1 MSQFKSTFDY
11 KLIYVFRINDDNH
24 KGLLK
29 IGDATVHTSKSLS
42 ELVPNCK
49 ELNVAAKGRI
59 NTYTKTAS
67 IPYELLH
74 TEIAT
79 YTVLDNG
86 IEKVKAFR
94 DKKVHD
100 VLIRS
105 SIERHI
111 FNIENQGTEWFKTD
125 LETAKRAIQ
134 AVKNGQASLNP
145 DDISE
150 DNSPIIF
157 RPEQKEAIKATIKQ
171 FKVGDRML
179 WNAKMR
185 FGKTLSALQV
195 AKEMGF
201 KKTLIF
207 THRPVVSDGW
217 YEDFKK
223 IFRNT
228 DYVFGSK
235 TKGETID
242 NLADTDKPF
251 VYFASMQDL
260 RGSSAVGG
268 KFDKNEFVFLIDWD
282 YVVVDEAH
290 EGTQTTLG
298 QKVFQAILD
307 NTDKKPKMLELSGTP
322 FNLLSDFKENEIYT
336 WDYIMEQRA
345 KHDWPLKHFGDSNP
359 YEELPQLEIF
369 TYDLDKTL
377 PGYIDVADGAF
388 NFRELFRT
396 WTGDMNKDFK
406 PVPEG
411 VNIGDFVNKNDVW
424 AFLNLL
430 TKADSDNN
438 YPFSTEE
445 YRSYYKHTLWMVPGV
460 KEAKALSRLMQTH
473 PVFGSGAFKIVNVAG
488 DGDEEQNC
496 SDALQAV
503 RDAIGQD
510 PDDHYSV
517 TISCGRLTT
526 GVTVPEWTAVL
537 MLSGTFST
545 SAANYLQT
553 IFRVQT
559 PANINGR
566 MKERCSVFDFAPDR
580 TLKMV
585 AEAGHLSSKAG
596 NTSNDRIIMGEFLN
610 YCPVIAIDGS
620 TMQPYNV
627 DGLLQQ
633 LKKAYTDKVVKNGF
647 DDKHIYNDNLLK
659 LDDIELQD
667 FENLKKIVGTS
678 KQTEKVKDIDI
689 NNQGF
694 TDEEYA
700 EIARIEKKPKKE
712 CTPEELAKL
721 EDIKKK
727 KDNAQK
733 AMSILRGIS
742 IRIPLLIYGAEVP
755 VDKEITVDNFVDL
768 IDDSSWNE
776 FMPNGVTKDVYRKFA
791 KYYEQDVFVA
801 AGRQIRNLA
810 LAADEL
816 SPLERVQK
824 IAEQFAMFK
833 NPDKETVLT
842 PWRVVNMHMSD
853 CLGGWCF
860 YNEDFTDTLDEPRF
874 VDRGDVTQDTFAN
887 IDAKILEINSK
898 TGLYPLYVTYSI
910 FRKRLDNIP
919 VAERTL
925 ERQYELWIKT
935 VEENVFVI
943 CKTPMAKS
951 ITKRTL
957 LGYRKGKIN
966 AHAFDDLINQLKEK
980 PQQFREKV
988 LRGSTWGKK
997 ESVMKFNAVVGNPP
1011 YQEEIIQADSK
1022 SNAQNPRTNVFHYF
1036 QLAAMQLT
1044 EKYTSLIFPAVR
1056 WIHQSGKGLKKFGKD
1071 LINSKTL
1078 TKLYLYT
1085 NSKDIFPGIDIP
1097 DGLSMLLTDK
1107 SKTVDGFD
1115 YVYCIKNE
1123 HFSMQMDNPGD
1134 ELMTINPRHISIT
1147 EKIKR
1152 FVEEQKIEYLHNN
1165 ILPRSLFGIESDFIE
1180 NNSSIAEPYDSSKNV
1195 DYSKCIKL
1203 LTNDKAGPAGRS
1215 AWFIVPKEVVTESRE
1230 YIEQWQVVVSS
1241 AHPGGQEGR
1250 DNQLTIID
1258 NHSAF
1263 GRARV
1268 ALKSFMSEEEAVNF
1282 AKYVKSNMIKYAFL
1296 LTDEALSSL
1305 GKYVPDILNYHSDN
1319 GIIDFNSNIDNQ
1331 LYELIKL
1338 SAEEIAFIESMI
1350 RPME

>member
-488 DGDEEQNC
+488 DSDEEQNC

-620 TMQPYNV
+620 TMQSYNV

-647 DDKHIYNDNLLK
+647 DDKNIYNDNLLK

-667 FENLKKIVGTS
+667 FETLKKIVGTS
-678 KQTEKVKDIDI
+678 KQTEKVKDVNI

-721 EDIKKK
+721 EEIKKK

-824 IAEQFAMFK
+824 IAEQFTMFK

-860 YNEDFTDTLDEPRF
+860 YNEDFTETLDEPRF

-910 FRKRLDNIP
+910 FRKRLDSIP

-925 ERQYELWIKT
+925 EKQYELWIKT
-935 VEENVFVI
+935 IEENVFVI

-980 PQQFREKV
+980 PQQFCDKV
-988 LRGSTWGKK
+988 LRGSFWNKK
-997 ESVMKFNAVVGNPP
+997 ELIMKFNAIVGNPP
-1011 YQEEIIQADSK
+1011 YQVMDGGAKASATPIYNEFVNIAKKLSPSFVSMI
-1022 SNAQNPRTNVFHYF
+1022 
-1036 QLAAMQLT
+1036 M
-1044 EKYTSLIFPAVR
+1044 PAR
-1056 WIHQSGKGLKKFGKD
+1056 WYAGGKGLDDFRENMISDTRMKCLIDFSNSADCFPSLGNRSIKGGLCYFLWDKNYNGKC
-1071 LINSKTL
+1071 LIST
-1078 TKLYLYT
+1078 
-1085 NSKDIFPGIDIP
+1085 
-1097 DGLSMLLTDK
+1097 M
-1107 SKTVDGFD
+1107 
-1115 YVYCIKNE
+1115 
-1123 HFSMQMDNPGD
+1123 
-1134 ELMTINPRHISIT
+1134 
-1147 EKIKR
+1147 
-1152 FVEEQKIEYLHNN
+1152 EQ
-1165 ILPRSLFGIESDFIE
+1165 
-1180 NNSSIAEPYDSSKNV
+1180 
-1195 DYSKCIKL
+1195 SKCIGTSFRFLKESNCDIFIRDNLGVSILNKVRKWNEKSFATIVSTRKPFEFATNFTDFDDVQKSEDQAIIYSFRKKGYINRNKINKNIDWVDMYKL
-1203 LTNDKAGPAGRS
+1203 LIPEAIGNADVATDVIKPIVGKPNTCCTETYLVVGPFDNEIMAENCLSYIGTRFFHYLLSLKKITQHTTQKCYEFIPCQNFDESWNDKKLYKKYG
-1215 AWFIVPKEVVTESRE
+1215 F
-1230 YIEQWQVVVSS
+1230 
-1241 AHPGGQEGR
+1241 
-1250 DNQLTIID
+1250 
-1258 NHSAF
+1258 
-1263 GRARV
+1263 
-1268 ALKSFMSEEEAVNF
+1268 SEEEIN
-1282 AKYVKSNMIKYAFL
+1282 YIN
-1296 LTDEALSSL
+1296 SL
-1305 GKYVPDILNYHSDN
+1305 VWPTKEN
-1319 GIIDFNSNIDNQ
+1319 
-1331 LYELIKL
+1331 
-1338 SAEEIAFIESMI
+1338 
-1350 RPME
+1350 

>member
-105 SIERHI
+105 GIERHI

-268 KFDKNEFVFLIDWD
+268 KFDKNELVFLIDWD

-445 YRSYYKHTLWMVPGV
+445 YRSYYRHTLWMVPGV

-488 DGDEEQNC
+488 DGDEEQNF

-633 LKKAYTDKVVKNGF
+633 LKKAYTDRVVKNGF

-712 CTPEELAKL
+712 RTPEELAKL
-721 EDIKKK
+721 EEIKKK

-755 VDKEITVDNFVDL
+755 VDQEITVENFVDL

-776 FMPNGVTKDVYRKFA
+776 FMPSGVTKDVYRKFA

-801 AGRQIRNLA
+801 AGRQIRNMA

-824 IAEQFAMFK
+824 IAEQFTMFK

-860 YNEDFTDTLDEPRF
+860 YNEDFIETLDEPRF
-874 VDRGDVTQDTFAN
+874 VDRGDITNDTFAN

-910 FRKRLDNIP
+910 FRKRLDSIP

-925 ERQYELWIKT
+925 EKQYKLWIKT

-980 PQQFREKV
+980 PQQFKEKV
-988 LRGSTWGKK
+988 LRGSTWNKK

-1011 YQEEIIQADSK
+1011 YQVSDGGAQASSTPVYNLFVEGSK
-1022 SNAQNPRTNVFHYF
+1022 KLDVDFI
-1036 QLAAMQLT
+1036 
-1044 EKYTSLIFPAVR
+1044 SLIMPSR
-1056 WIHQSGKGLKKFGKD
+1056 WMTGGKGLDDFRQKMISDEHIIKLFDHYNAADCFENVEIKGGICYFLRDKKAASPCEVVSYTRDGVYKSTRYLSEPGENIFIRENRLISIKCKVQALLQTSFDQIVSSMKPFGLRGDVFKNPQKYELPEMSTSVIENGLTIYGLDEHQKRTKRYVAYNYPIPKKD
-1071 LINSKTL
+1071 FLPGYKLFMSRNQGSGILGEEFSTPIFAEPNECCTETFVVIGPFNTHSESLTCWKYMRTKFFRALVGIKKQDQGASKSVYRYVPL
-1078 TKLYLYT
+1078 Q
-1085 NSKDIFPGIDIP
+1085 DF
-1097 DGLSMLLTDK
+1097 TDK
-1107 SKTVDGFD
+1107 SDIDWSKSV
-1115 YVYCIKNE
+1115 
-1123 HFSMQMDNPGD
+1123 
-1134 ELMTINPRHISIT
+1134 
-1147 EKIKR
+1147 
-1152 FVEEQKIEYLHNN
+1152 
-1165 ILPRSLFGIESDFIE
+1165 
-1180 NNSSIAEPYDSSKNV
+1180 AE
-1195 DYSKCIKL
+1195 
-1203 LTNDKAGPAGRS
+1203 
-1215 AWFIVPKEVVTESRE
+1215 
-1230 YIEQWQVVVSS
+1230 
-1241 AHPGGQEGR
+1241 
-1250 DNQLTIID
+1250 ID
-1258 NHSAF
+1258 Q
-1263 GRARV
+1263 
-1268 ALKSFMSEEEAVNF
+1268 
-1282 AKYVKSNMIKYAFL
+1282 
-1296 LTDEALSSL
+1296 
-1305 GKYVPDILNYHSDN
+1305 
-1319 GIIDFNSNIDNQ
+1319 Q
-1331 LYELIKL
+1331 LYKKYNLDD
-1338 SAEEIAFIESMI
+1338 SEIAFIESMI
-1350 RPME
+1350 KPME

>member
-388 NFRELFRT
+388 KFRELFRT

-406 PVPEG
+406 PIPEG

-430 TKADSDNN
+430 TKADSDNH

-488 DGDEEQNC
+488 DSDEEQNF

-537 MLSGTFST
+537 MLSGTFYTST
-545 SAANYLQT
+545 ANYLQT

-647 DDKHIYNDNLLK
+647 DDKNIYNDNLLK

-667 FENLKKIVGTS
+667 FETLKKIIGTS
-678 KQTEKVKDIDI
+678 KQTEKVKDVNI

-733 AMSILRGIS
+733 AISILRGIS

-860 YNEDFTDTLDEPRF
+860 YNEAFTETLDEPRF

-925 ERQYELWIKT
+925 EKQYELWIKT
-935 VEENVFVI
+935 IEENVFVI

-980 PQQFREKV
+980 PQQFKEKV
-988 LRGSTWGKK
+988 LRGSTWNKK

-1011 YQEEIIQADSK
+1011 YQISDGGGTGDSAMPVY
-1022 SNAQNPRTNVFHYF
+1022 NYF
-1036 QLAAMQLT
+1036 IDAGKNLDTQYISMIT
-1044 EKYTSLIFPAVR
+1044 PSR
-1056 WIHQSGKGLKKFGKD
+1056 WMKGGKGLSSFRSQMISDERLSLIIDFANANDCFYGIHIDGGVSYFLWDKSHTGELDYIYNDLDGTVFETHRLLKNDVSDTVIRDFRQQSIVGKASNCKKFSEIVSSRNPYGIGADIFNKED
-1071 LINSKTL
+1071 KYAGVLFSDPTDDMCLIYGVKGIKGGAKRVTGYVN
-1078 TKLYLYT
+1078 
-1085 NSKDIFPGIDIP
+1085 KDIIKTEARGLDKYKILFGKAYMTTSTTPPALIYAEPNTACSETFLQIGPFDAKTEQQNCGKYIHTKFFRALLFFNRSSMNISNTTFALIP
-1097 DGLSMLLTDK
+1097 LQDFTDK
-1107 SKTVDGFD
+1107 SDIDWSKSV
-1115 YVYCIKNE
+1115 
-1123 HFSMQMDNPGD
+1123 
-1134 ELMTINPRHISIT
+1134 
-1147 EKIKR
+1147 
-1152 FVEEQKIEYLHNN
+1152 
-1165 ILPRSLFGIESDFIE
+1165 
-1180 NNSSIAEPYDSSKNV
+1180 AE
-1195 DYSKCIKL
+1195 
-1203 LTNDKAGPAGRS
+1203 
-1215 AWFIVPKEVVTESRE
+1215 
-1230 YIEQWQVVVSS
+1230 
-1241 AHPGGQEGR
+1241 
-1250 DNQLTIID
+1250 ID
-1258 NHSAF
+1258 Q
-1263 GRARV
+1263 
-1268 ALKSFMSEEEAVNF
+1268 
-1282 AKYVKSNMIKYAFL
+1282 
-1296 LTDEALSSL
+1296 
-1305 GKYVPDILNYHSDN
+1305 
-1319 GIIDFNSNIDNQ
+1319 Q
-1331 LYELIKL
+1331 LYKKYNLDD
-1338 SAEEIAFIESMI
+1338 SEIAFIESMI
-1350 RPME
+1350 KPME

>member
-11 KLIYVFRINDDNH
+11 KLIYVFRINDENH
-24 KGLLK
+24 EGLLK
-29 IGDATVHTSKSLS
+29 IGDATVHADKPLS
-42 ELVPNCK
+42 EFVPNCK
-49 ELNVAAKGRI
+49 ELNTAAKKRI
-59 NTYTKTAS
+59 NSYAQTLTV
-67 IPYELLH
+67 PYELLH
-74 TEIAT
+74 TELAIQT
-79 YTVLDNG
+79 ITKDGVS
-86 IEKVKAFR
+86 KVKAFR
-94 DKKVHD
+94 DKKVHN

-105 SIERHI
+105 GIPRHI
-111 FNIENQGTEWFKTD
+111 FNIECQGIEWFKTD
-125 LETAKRAIQ
+125 LETAKKAIQ

-145 DDISE
+145 GDISE

-185 FGKTLSALQV
+185 FGKTVSALEV
-195 AKEMGF
+195 AKEMSF

-235 TKGETID
+235 TKGETIE
-242 NLADTDKPF
+242 NLADTDTPF

-307 NTDKKPKMLELSGTP
+307 NTDIKPKMLELSGTP
-322 FNLLSDFKENEIYT
+322 FNLLSDFKPNEIYT

-369 TYDLDKTL
+369 TYDLDKKL

-396 WTGDMNKDFK
+396 WTGDINKDFK

-445 YRSYYKHTLWMVPGV
+445 YRSYYRHTLWMVPGV
-460 KEAKALSRLMQTH
+460 KEARALSRLMQTH

-488 DGDEEQNC
+488 DGDEEQNF

-633 LKKAYTDKVVKNGF
+633 LKKAYTDRVVKNGF

-659 LDDIELQD
+659 LDDIELKD

-678 KQTEKVKDIDI
+678 KQTEKAKDIDI

-712 CTPEELAKL
+712 RTPEELAKL
-721 EDIKKK
+721 EEIKKK

-755 VDKEITVDNFVDL
+755 VDQEITVENFVDL

-776 FMPNGVTKDVYRKFA
+776 FMPGGVTKDVYRKFA

-801 AGRQIRNLA
+801 AGRQIRNMA

-824 IAEQFAMFK
+824 IAEQFTMFK

-860 YNEDFTDTLDEPRF
+860 YNEDFTETLDEPRF

-910 FRKRLDNIP
+910 FRKRLDSIP

-951 ITKRTL
+951 ITRRTL

-980 PQQFREKV
+980 PQQFKEKV
-988 LRGSTWGKK
+988 LRGSTWNKK

-1011 YQEEIIQADSK
+1011 YQGVNHQQIYPYFYLISIKISSK
-1022 SNAQNPRTNVFHYF
+1022 YV
-1036 QLAAMQLT
+1036 
-1044 EKYTSLIFPAVR
+1044 SLIFPTGWQEPKNANN
-1056 WIHQSGKGLKKFGKD
+1056 L
-1071 LINSKTL
+1071 SKL
-1078 TKLYLYT
+1078 NNEEVKSDKQIVKID
-1085 NSKDIFPGIDIP
+1085 NRRNIFPGVSGAEWVNILLWQKGYDNELKGDQLIYTDGQKPQQVKLLWNKSEIAKPNEILRLWGIIQNSVGFNPLQKITSTSKPYGIRKDVFVNYKKYGLAEFNEKQMDKTDIKVYGSFGETRFVP
-1097 DGLSMLLTDK
+1097 FNYALPQKTMAFNKYKVLVGSAWGNMSENAGLGGAYANVIIAKPYEICTETYQESGCFDSIETAKKHAKYLLTK
-1107 SKTVDGFD
+1107 FARALL
-1115 YVYCIKNE
+1115 YVFKI
-1123 HFSMQMDNPGD
+1123 SQMSTNAWGAVP
-1134 ELMTINPRHISIT
+1134 
-1147 EKIKR
+1147 
-1152 FVEEQKIEYLHNN
+1152 VQ
-1165 ILPRSLFGIESDFIE
+1165 
-1180 NNSSIAEPYDSSKNV
+1180 
-1195 DYSKCIKL
+1195 DYS
-1203 LTNDKAGPAGRS
+1203 
-1215 AWFIVPKEVVTESRE
+1215 ESWWNKSISE
-1230 YIEQWQVVVSS
+1230 
-1241 AHPGGQEGR
+1241 
-1250 DNQLTIID
+1250 ID
-1258 NHSAF
+1258 
-1263 GRARV
+1263 
-1268 ALKSFMSEEEAVNF
+1268 
-1282 AKYVKSNMIKYAFL
+1282 
-1296 LTDEALSSL
+1296 
-1305 GKYVPDILNYHSDN
+1305 
-1319 GIIDFNSNIDNQ
+1319 Q
-1331 LYELIKL
+1331 ELIKKYRIPNDI
-1338 SAEEIAFIESMI
+1338 AEFIDKNIQTKDESNI
-1350 RPME
+1350 INFNDCN

>member
-11 KLIYVFRINDDNH
+11 KLIYVFRINDENH
-24 KGLLK
+24 EGLLK
-29 IGDATVHTSKSLS
+29 IGDATVHADKPLS

-49 ELNVAAKGRI
+49 ELNTAAKKRI
-59 NTYTKTAS
+59 NSYAQTLTV
-67 IPYELLH
+67 PYELLH
-74 TEIAT
+74 TELAIQT
-79 YTVLDNG
+79 ITKDGVS
-86 IEKVKAFR
+86 KVKAFR
-94 DKKVHD
+94 DKKVHN

-105 SIERHI
+105 GIPRHI
-111 FNIENQGTEWFKTD
+111 FNIECQGIEWFKTD
-125 LETAKRAIQ
+125 LETAKKAIQ

-145 DDISE
+145 GDISE

-185 FGKTLSALQV
+185 FGKTVSALEV
-195 AKEMGF
+195 AKEMSF

-235 TKGETID
+235 TKGETIE
-242 NLADTDKPF
+242 NLADTDMPF

-307 NTDKKPKMLELSGTP
+307 NTDTKPKMLELSGTP
-322 FNLLSDFKENEIYT
+322 FNLLSDFKPNEIYT

-369 TYDLDKTL
+369 TYDLDKKL

-396 WTGDMNKDFK
+396 WTGDINKDFK

-445 YRSYYKHTLWMVPGV
+445 YRSYYRHTLWMVPGV
-460 KEAKALSRLMQTH
+460 KEARALSRLMQTH

-488 DGDEEQNC
+488 DGDEEQNF

-610 YCPVIAIDGS
+610 YCPVVAVDGS
-620 TMQPYNV
+620 TMKPYNV

-633 LKKAYTDKVVKNGF
+633 LKKACTDRVVKNGF

-659 LDDIELQD
+659 LDDIELQA

-678 KQTEKVKDIDI
+678 KQTEKAKDIDI

-700 EIARIEKKPKKE
+700 EIARIEKKKKKE
-712 CTPEELAKL
+712 RTPEDLAKL
-721 EDIKKK
+721 EEIKKK

-755 VDKEITVDNFVDL
+755 VDQEITVENFVDL

-776 FMPNGVTKDVYRKFA
+776 FMPSGVTKDVYRKFA

-824 IAEQFAMFK
+824 IAEQFTMFK

-860 YNEDFTDTLDEPRF
+860 YNEDFTETLDEPRF
-874 VDRGDVTQDTFAN
+874 VDRGDVTKDTFAN

-910 FRKRLDNIP
+910 FRKRLDSIP

-925 ERQYELWIKT
+925 EKQYELWIKT

-980 PQQFREKV
+980 PQQFKEKV
-988 LRGSTWGKK
+988 LRGSTWNKK

-1011 YQEEIIQADSK
+1011 YQGVNHQQIYPYFYLISIKISSK
-1022 SNAQNPRTNVFHYF
+1022 YV
-1036 QLAAMQLT
+1036 
-1044 EKYTSLIFPAVR
+1044 SLIFPTGWQEPKNANN
-1056 WIHQSGKGLKKFGKD
+1056 L
-1071 LINSKTL
+1071 SKL
-1078 TKLYLYT
+1078 NNEEVKSDKQIVKID
-1085 NSKDIFPGIDIP
+1085 NRRNIFPGVSGAEWVNILLWQKGYDNELKGDQLIYTDGQKPQQVKLLWNKSEIAKPNEILRLWGIISNSVGFNPLQKITSTSKPYGIRKDVFVNYKKYGLAEFNEKQMDKTDIKVYGSFGETRFVP
-1097 DGLSMLLTDK
+1097 FNYALPQKTMAFNKYKVLVGSAWGNMSENAGLGGAYANVIIAKPYEICTETYQESGCFDSIETAKKHAKYLLTKFARALLYVFKISQMSTNAWGAVPVQDYSESWWDK
-1107 SKTVDGFD
+1107 S
-1115 YVYCIKNE
+1115 
-1123 HFSMQMDNPGD
+1123 
-1134 ELMTINPRHISIT
+1134 ISEI
-1147 EKIKR
+1147 
-1152 FVEEQKIEYLHNN
+1152 
-1165 ILPRSLFGIESDFIE
+1165 
-1180 NNSSIAEPYDSSKNV
+1180 
-1195 DYSKCIKL
+1195 
-1203 LTNDKAGPAGRS
+1203 DK
-1215 AWFIVPKEVVTESRE
+1215 
-1230 YIEQWQVVVSS
+1230 
-1241 AHPGGQEGR
+1241 
-1250 DNQLTIID
+1250 
-1258 NHSAF
+1258 
-1263 GRARV
+1263 
-1268 ALKSFMSEEEAVNF
+1268 
-1282 AKYVKSNMIKYAFL
+1282 
-1296 LTDEALSSL
+1296 
-1305 GKYVPDILNYHSDN
+1305 
-1319 GIIDFNSNIDNQ
+1319 
-1331 LYELIKL
+1331 ELIKKYRIPNDI
-1338 SAEEIAFIESMI
+1338 AEFIDKNIQTKDESNI
-1350 RPME
+1350 INFNDCN

>member
-1 MSQFKSTFDY
+1 MKMSQFKSTFDY

-235 TKGETID
+235 TKGETRD

-860 YNEDFTDTLDEPRF
+860 YNEAFTETLDEPRF

-910 FRKRLDNIP
+910 FRKRLDSIH

-925 ERQYELWIKT
+925 EKQYELWIKT
-935 VEENVFVI
+935 IEENVFVI

-980 PQQFREKV
+980 PQQFKEKV
-988 LRGSTWGKK
+988 LRGSTWNKK

-1011 YQEEIIQADSK
+1011 YQISDGGGTGDSAMPVY
-1022 SNAQNPRTNVFHYF
+1022 NYF
-1036 QLAAMQLT
+1036 IDAGKNLDTQYISMIT
-1044 EKYTSLIFPAVR
+1044 PSR
-1056 WIHQSGKGLKKFGKD
+1056 WMKGGKGLSSFRSQMISDERLSLIIDFANANDCFYGIHIDGGVSYFLWDKSHTGELDYIYNDLDGTVFETHRLLKNDVSDTVIRDFRQQSIVGKASNCKKFSEIVSSRNPYGIGADIFNKED
-1071 LINSKTL
+1071 KYAGVLFSDPTDDMCLIYGVKGIKGGAKRVTGYVN
-1078 TKLYLYT
+1078 
-1085 NSKDIFPGIDIP
+1085 KDIIKTEARGLDKYKILFGKAYMTTSTTPPALIYAEPNTACSETFLQIGPFDAKTEQQNCGKYIHTKFFRALLFFNRSSMNISNTTFALIP
-1097 DGLSMLLTDK
+1097 LQDFTDK
-1107 SKTVDGFD
+1107 SDIDWSKSV
-1115 YVYCIKNE
+1115 
-1123 HFSMQMDNPGD
+1123 
-1134 ELMTINPRHISIT
+1134 
-1147 EKIKR
+1147 
-1152 FVEEQKIEYLHNN
+1152 
-1165 ILPRSLFGIESDFIE
+1165 
-1180 NNSSIAEPYDSSKNV
+1180 AE
-1195 DYSKCIKL
+1195 
-1203 LTNDKAGPAGRS
+1203 
-1215 AWFIVPKEVVTESRE
+1215 
-1230 YIEQWQVVVSS
+1230 
-1241 AHPGGQEGR
+1241 
-1250 DNQLTIID
+1250 ID
-1258 NHSAF
+1258 Q
-1263 GRARV
+1263 
-1268 ALKSFMSEEEAVNF
+1268 
-1282 AKYVKSNMIKYAFL
+1282 
-1296 LTDEALSSL
+1296 
-1305 GKYVPDILNYHSDN
+1305 
-1319 GIIDFNSNIDNQ
+1319 Q
-1331 LYELIKL
+1331 LYKKYNLDD
-1338 SAEEIAFIESMI
+1338 SEIAFIESMI
-1350 RPME
+1350 KPME

>member
-67 IPYELLH
+67 IQYELLH
-74 TEIAT
+74 AEIAT
-79 YTVLDNG
+79 YTVIDNG

-388 NFRELFRT
+388 KFRELFRT

-445 YRSYYKHTLWMVPGV
+445 YRSYYKHTLWIVPGV

-488 DGDEEQNC
+488 DSDEEQNF

-537 MLSGTFST
+537 MLSGTFYTST
-545 SAANYLQT
+545 ANYLQT

-647 DDKHIYNDNLLK
+647 DDKNIYNDNLLK
-659 LDDIELQD
+659 LDEIELQD
-667 FENLKKIVGTS
+667 FETLKKIVGTS
-678 KQTEKVKDIDI
+678 KQTEKVKDVNI

-712 CTPEELAKL
+712 RTPEELAKL

-860 YNEDFTDTLDEPRF
+860 YNEAFTETLDEPRF

-910 FRKRLDNIP
+910 FRKRLDSIH

-925 ERQYELWIKT
+925 EKQYELWIKT
-935 VEENVFVI
+935 IEENVFVI

-980 PQQFREKV
+980 PQQFKEKV
-988 LRGSTWGKK
+988 LRGSTWNKK

-1011 YQEEIIQADSK
+1011 YQISDGGGTGDSAMPVY
-1022 SNAQNPRTNVFHYF
+1022 NYF
-1036 QLAAMQLT
+1036 IDAGKNLDTQYISMIT
-1044 EKYTSLIFPAVR
+1044 PSR
-1056 WIHQSGKGLKKFGKD
+1056 WMKGGKGLSSFRSQMISDERLSLIIDFANANDCFYGIHIDGGVSYFLWDKSHTGELDYIYNDLDGTVFETHRLLKNDVSDTVIRDFRQQSIVGKASNCKKFSEIVSSRNPYGIGADIFNKED
-1071 LINSKTL
+1071 KYAGVLFSDPTDDMCLIYGVKGIKGGAKRVTGYVN
-1078 TKLYLYT
+1078 
-1085 NSKDIFPGIDIP
+1085 KDIIKTEARGLDKYKILFGKAYMTTSTTPPALIYAEPNTACSETFLQIGPFDAKTEQQNCGKYIHTKFFRALLFFNRSSMNISNTTFALIP
-1097 DGLSMLLTDK
+1097 LQDFTDK
-1107 SKTVDGFD
+1107 SDIDWSKSV
-1115 YVYCIKNE
+1115 
-1123 HFSMQMDNPGD
+1123 
-1134 ELMTINPRHISIT
+1134 
-1147 EKIKR
+1147 
-1152 FVEEQKIEYLHNN
+1152 
-1165 ILPRSLFGIESDFIE
+1165 
-1180 NNSSIAEPYDSSKNV
+1180 AE
-1195 DYSKCIKL
+1195 
-1203 LTNDKAGPAGRS
+1203 
-1215 AWFIVPKEVVTESRE
+1215 
-1230 YIEQWQVVVSS
+1230 
-1241 AHPGGQEGR
+1241 
-1250 DNQLTIID
+1250 ID
-1258 NHSAF
+1258 Q
-1263 GRARV
+1263 
-1268 ALKSFMSEEEAVNF
+1268 
-1282 AKYVKSNMIKYAFL
+1282 
-1296 LTDEALSSL
+1296 
-1305 GKYVPDILNYHSDN
+1305 
-1319 GIIDFNSNIDNQ
+1319 Q
-1331 LYELIKL
+1331 LYKKYNLDD
-1338 SAEEIAFIESMI
+1338 SEISFIESMI
-1350 RPME
+1350 KPME

>member
-388 NFRELFRT
+388 KFRELFRT

-445 YRSYYKHTLWMVPGV
+445 YRSYYKHTLWIVPGV

-488 DGDEEQNC
+488 DSDEEQNF

-537 MLSGTFST
+537 MLSGTFYTST
-545 SAANYLQT
+545 ANYLQT

-647 DDKHIYNDNLLK
+647 DDKNIYNDNLLK
-659 LDDIELQD
+659 LDEIELQD
-667 FENLKKIVGTS
+667 FETLKKIVGTS
-678 KQTEKVKDIDI
+678 KQTEKVKDVNI

-712 CTPEELAKL
+712 RTPEELAKL

-860 YNEDFTDTLDEPRF
+860 YNEAFTETLDEPRF

-910 FRKRLDNIP
+910 FRKRLDSIH

-925 ERQYELWIKT
+925 EKQYELWIKT
-935 VEENVFVI
+935 IEENVFVI

-980 PQQFREKV
+980 PQQFKEKV
-988 LRGSTWGKK
+988 LRGSTWNKK

-1011 YQEEIIQADSK
+1011 YQISDGGGTGDSAMPVY
-1022 SNAQNPRTNVFHYF
+1022 NYF
-1036 QLAAMQLT
+1036 IDAGKNLDTQYISMIT
-1044 EKYTSLIFPAVR
+1044 PSR
-1056 WIHQSGKGLKKFGKD
+1056 WMKGGKGLSSFRSQMISDERLSLIIDFANANDCFYGIHIDGGVSYFLWDKSHTGELDYIYNDLDGTVFETHRLLKNDVSDTVIRDFRQQSIVGKASNCKKFSEIVSSRNPYGIGADIFNKED
-1071 LINSKTL
+1071 KYAGVLFSDPTEDMCLIYGVKGIKGGAKRVTGYVN
-1078 TKLYLYT
+1078 
-1085 NSKDIFPGIDIP
+1085 KDIIKTEARGLDKYKILFGKAYMTTSTTPPALIYAEPNTACSETFLQIGPFDAKTEQQNCGKYIHTKFFRALLFFNRSSMNISNTTFALIP
-1097 DGLSMLLTDK
+1097 LQDFTDK
-1107 SKTVDGFD
+1107 SDIDWSKSV
-1115 YVYCIKNE
+1115 
-1123 HFSMQMDNPGD
+1123 
-1134 ELMTINPRHISIT
+1134 
-1147 EKIKR
+1147 
-1152 FVEEQKIEYLHNN
+1152 
-1165 ILPRSLFGIESDFIE
+1165 
-1180 NNSSIAEPYDSSKNV
+1180 AE
-1195 DYSKCIKL
+1195 
-1203 LTNDKAGPAGRS
+1203 
-1215 AWFIVPKEVVTESRE
+1215 
-1230 YIEQWQVVVSS
+1230 
-1241 AHPGGQEGR
+1241 
-1250 DNQLTIID
+1250 ID
-1258 NHSAF
+1258 Q
-1263 GRARV
+1263 
-1268 ALKSFMSEEEAVNF
+1268 
-1282 AKYVKSNMIKYAFL
+1282 
-1296 LTDEALSSL
+1296 
-1305 GKYVPDILNYHSDN
+1305 
-1319 GIIDFNSNIDNQ
+1319 Q
-1331 LYELIKL
+1331 LYKKYNLDD
-1338 SAEEIAFIESMI
+1338 SEISFIESMI
-1350 RPME
+1350 KPME

>member
-1 MSQFKSTFDY
+1 MKMSQFKSTFDY

-105 SIERHI
+105 GIERHI

-488 DGDEEQNC
+488 DGDEEQNF

-633 LKKAYTDKVVKNGF
+633 LKKAYTDRVVKNGF

-712 CTPEELAKL
+712 RTPEELAKL
-721 EDIKKK
+721 EEIKKK

-755 VDKEITVDNFVDL
+755 VDQEITVENFVDL

-776 FMPNGVTKDVYRKFA
+776 FMPSGVTKDVYRKFA

-801 AGRQIRNLA
+801 AGRQIRNMA

-824 IAEQFAMFK
+824 IAEQFTMFK

-910 FRKRLDNIP
+910 FRKRLDSIP

-980 PQQFREKV
+980 PQQFKEKV
-988 LRGSTWGKK
+988 LRGSTWNKK

-1011 YQEEIIQADSK
+1011 YQVSDGGAQASSTPVYNLFVEGSK
-1022 SNAQNPRTNVFHYF
+1022 NLDVDFI
-1036 QLAAMQLT
+1036 
-1044 EKYTSLIFPAVR
+1044 SLIMPSR
-1056 WIHQSGKGLKKFGKD
+1056 WMTGGKGLDDFRQKMISDEHIIKLFDHYNAADCFENVEIKGGICYFLRDKKMTSPCEVVSYTRDGVYKSTRYLSEPGENIFIRENRLISIKCKVQALLQTSFDQIVSSMKPFGLRGDVFKNPQKYELPEMSTSVIENGLTIYGLDEHQKRTKRYVAYNYPIPKKD
-1071 LINSKTL
+1071 FLLGYKLFMSRNQGSGILGEEFSTPIFAEPNECCTETFVVIGLFNTHSESLTCWKYMRTKFFRALVGIKKQDQGASKSVYRYVPL
-1078 TKLYLYT
+1078 Q
-1085 NSKDIFPGIDIP
+1085 DF
-1097 DGLSMLLTDK
+1097 TDK
-1107 SKTVDGFD
+1107 SDIDWSK
-1115 YVYCIKNE
+1115 
-1123 HFSMQMDNPGD
+1123 
-1134 ELMTINPRHISIT
+1134 
-1147 EKIKR
+1147 
-1152 FVEEQKIEYLHNN
+1152 
-1165 ILPRSLFGIESDFIE
+1165 
-1180 NNSSIAEPYDSSKNV
+1180 SIAE
-1195 DYSKCIKL
+1195 
-1203 LTNDKAGPAGRS
+1203 
-1215 AWFIVPKEVVTESRE
+1215 
-1230 YIEQWQVVVSS
+1230 
-1241 AHPGGQEGR
+1241 
-1250 DNQLTIID
+1250 ID
-1258 NHSAF
+1258 Q
-1263 GRARV
+1263 
-1268 ALKSFMSEEEAVNF
+1268 
-1282 AKYVKSNMIKYAFL
+1282 
-1296 LTDEALSSL
+1296 
-1305 GKYVPDILNYHSDN
+1305 
-1319 GIIDFNSNIDNQ
+1319 Q
-1331 LYELIKL
+1331 LYKKYNLDDSEV
-1338 SAEEIAFIESMI
+1338 AFIESTI
-1350 RPME
+1350 KPME

>member
-1 MSQFKSTFDY
+1 MKMSQFKSTFDY

-49 ELNVAAKGRI
+49 ELNVAAKDRI

-79 YTVLDNG
+79 YIVLDNG

-488 DGDEEQNC
+488 DGDEEQNF

-633 LKKAYTDKVVKNGF
+633 LKKAYTDRVVKNGF

-712 CTPEELAKL
+712 RTPEELAKL
-721 EDIKKK
+721 EEIKKK

-755 VDKEITVDNFVDL
+755 VDQEITVENFVDL

-776 FMPNGVTKDVYRKFA
+776 FMPSGVTKDVYRKFA

-801 AGRQIRNLA
+801 AGRQIRNMA

-824 IAEQFAMFK
+824 IAGQFTMFK

-860 YNEDFTDTLDEPRF
+860 YNEDFTETLDEPRF
-874 VDRGDVTQDTFAN
+874 VDHGDVTKDTFAN

-910 FRKRLDNIP
+910 FRKRLDNIS

-925 ERQYELWIKT
+925 EKQYELWIKT

-980 PQQFREKV
+980 PQQFKEKV
-988 LRGSTWGKK
+988 LRGSTWNKK

-1011 YQEEIIQADSK
+1011 YQVSDGGAQASSTPVYNLFVEGSK
-1022 SNAQNPRTNVFHYF
+1022 NLDVDFI
-1036 QLAAMQLT
+1036 
-1044 EKYTSLIFPAVR
+1044 SLIMPSR
-1056 WIHQSGKGLKKFGKD
+1056 WMTGGKGLDDFRQKMISDEHIIKLFDHYNAADCFENVEIKGGICYFLRDKKTTSPCEVVSYTRDGVYKSTRYLSEPGENIFIRENRLISIKCKVQALLQTSFDQIVSSMKPFGLRGDVFKNPQKYELPEMSTSVIENGLTIYGLDEHQKRTKRYVAYNYPIPKKD
-1071 LINSKTL
+1071 FLLGYKLFMSRNQGSGILGEEFSTPIFAEPNECCTETFVVIGLFNTHSESLTCWKYMRTKFFRALVGIKKQDQGASKSVYRYVPL
-1078 TKLYLYT
+1078 Q
-1085 NSKDIFPGIDIP
+1085 DF
-1097 DGLSMLLTDK
+1097 TDK
-1107 SKTVDGFD
+1107 SDIDWSK
-1115 YVYCIKNE
+1115 
-1123 HFSMQMDNPGD
+1123 
-1134 ELMTINPRHISIT
+1134 
-1147 EKIKR
+1147 
-1152 FVEEQKIEYLHNN
+1152 
-1165 ILPRSLFGIESDFIE
+1165 
-1180 NNSSIAEPYDSSKNV
+1180 SIAE
-1195 DYSKCIKL
+1195 
-1203 LTNDKAGPAGRS
+1203 
-1215 AWFIVPKEVVTESRE
+1215 
-1230 YIEQWQVVVSS
+1230 
-1241 AHPGGQEGR
+1241 
-1250 DNQLTIID
+1250 ID
-1258 NHSAF
+1258 Q
-1263 GRARV
+1263 
-1268 ALKSFMSEEEAVNF
+1268 
-1282 AKYVKSNMIKYAFL
+1282 
-1296 LTDEALSSL
+1296 
-1305 GKYVPDILNYHSDN
+1305 
-1319 GIIDFNSNIDNQ
+1319 Q
-1331 LYELIKL
+1331 LYKKYNFDD
-1338 SAEEIAFIESMI
+1338 SEIAFIESMI
-1350 RPME
+1350 KPME

>member
-1 MSQFKSTFDY
+1 MKMSQFKSTFDY

-79 YTVLDNG
+79 YTVIDNG

-134 AVKNGQASLNP
+134 AVKNGQSSLNP

-223 IFRNT
+223 IFKNT

-667 FENLKKIVGTS
+667 FETLKKIVGTS
-678 KQTEKVKDIDI
+678 KQTEKVKDVNI

-712 CTPEELAKL
+712 RTPEELAKL
-721 EDIKKK
+721 EEIKKK

-791 KYYEQDVFVA
+791 KYYEQDIFVA

-860 YNEDFTDTLDEPRF
+860 YNEAFTETLDEPRF

-925 ERQYELWIKT
+925 EKQYELWIKT
-935 VEENVFVI
+935 IEENVFVI

-980 PQQFREKV
+980 PQQFKEKV
-988 LRGSTWGKK
+988 LRGSTWNKK

-1011 YQEEIIQADSK
+1011 YQISDGGGTGDSAMPVY
-1022 SNAQNPRTNVFHYF
+1022 NYF
-1036 QLAAMQLT
+1036 IDAGKNLDTQYISMIT
-1044 EKYTSLIFPAVR
+1044 PSR
-1056 WIHQSGKGLKKFGKD
+1056 WMKGGKGLSSFRSQMISDERLSLIIDFANANDCFYGIHIDGGVSYFLWDKSHTGELDYIYNDLDGTVFETHRLLKNDVSDTVIRDFRQQSIVGKASNCKKFSEIVSSRNPYGIGADIFNKED
-1071 LINSKTL
+1071 KYAGVLFSDPTDDMCLIYGVKGIKGGAKRVTGYVN
-1078 TKLYLYT
+1078 
-1085 NSKDIFPGIDIP
+1085 KDIIKTEARGLDKYKILFGKAYMTTSTTPPALIYAEPNTACSETFLQIGPFDAKTEQQNCGKYIHTRFFRALLFFNRSSMNISNTTFALIP
-1097 DGLSMLLTDK
+1097 LQDFTDK
-1107 SKTVDGFD
+1107 SDIDWSKSV
-1115 YVYCIKNE
+1115 
-1123 HFSMQMDNPGD
+1123 
-1134 ELMTINPRHISIT
+1134 
-1147 EKIKR
+1147 
-1152 FVEEQKIEYLHNN
+1152 
-1165 ILPRSLFGIESDFIE
+1165 
-1180 NNSSIAEPYDSSKNV
+1180 AE
-1195 DYSKCIKL
+1195 
-1203 LTNDKAGPAGRS
+1203 
-1215 AWFIVPKEVVTESRE
+1215 
-1230 YIEQWQVVVSS
+1230 
-1241 AHPGGQEGR
+1241 
-1250 DNQLTIID
+1250 ID
-1258 NHSAF
+1258 Q
-1263 GRARV
+1263 
-1268 ALKSFMSEEEAVNF
+1268 
-1282 AKYVKSNMIKYAFL
+1282 
-1296 LTDEALSSL
+1296 
-1305 GKYVPDILNYHSDN
+1305 
-1319 GIIDFNSNIDNQ
+1319 Q
-1331 LYELIKL
+1331 LYKKYNLDD
-1338 SAEEIAFIESMI
+1338 SEIAFIESMI
-1350 RPME
+1350 KPME

>member
-1 MSQFKSTFDY
+1 MSEFKSTFGY
-11 KLIYVFRINDDNH
+11 KLIYIFRINDEQH

-29 IGDATVHTSKSLS
+29 IGDATVHTDKSAV
-42 ELVPNCK
+42 ELFPNCK
-49 ELNVAAKGRI
+49 ELNKAAKDRI
-59 NTYTKTAS
+59 NEYTKTAS
-67 IPYELLH
+67 IEYELLY
-74 TEIAT
+74 TELAIKNIS
-79 YTVLDNG
+79 NG
-86 IEKVKAFR
+86 GMPKAFR
-94 DKKVHD
+94 DKAVHN
-100 VLIRS
+100 VLLRS
-105 SIERHI
+105 GVKRHE
-111 FNIENQGTEWFKTD
+111 FKIENAGKEWFKTD
-125 LETAKRAIQ
+125 LETVKKAIV
-134 AVKNGQASLNP
+134 AVKEGRSSLNP
-145 DDISE
+145 DDVTE
-150 DNSPIIF
+150 DESPIVF
-157 RPEQKEAIKATIKQ
+157 RPEQAKAIKDTITQ
-171 FKVGDRML
+171 FKKGDRML

-195 AKEMGF
+195 AKQMGF
-201 KKTLIF
+201 TKTLIF

-217 YEDFKK
+217 YDDFKK
-223 IFRNT
+223 IFRGT

-235 TKGETID
+235 TVGEPIEKLVDGT
-242 NLADTDKPF
+242 KPY
-251 VYFASMQDL
+251 VYFCSIQDL

-268 KFDKNEFVFLIDWD
+268 KFDKNEFIFLIDWD
-282 YVVVDEAH
+282 YIVVDEAH
-290 EGTQTTLG
+290 EGTQTSLG
-298 QKVFQAILD
+298 QKVLEAVLEGSSSS
-307 NTDKKPKMLELSGTP
+307 KKPKLLELSGTP
-322 FNLLSDFKENEIYT
+322 FNLLDSFKEGEIYT

-345 KHDWPLKHFGDSNP
+345 KHDWQLKHFGDSNP

-388 NFRELFRT
+388 KFRELFRT

-411 VNIGDFVNKNDVW
+411 VNIGDFVNKKDVW

-488 DGDEEQNC
+488 DGDEEQNF

-537 MLSGTFST
+537 MLSGTFYTST
-545 SAANYLQT
+545 ANYLQT

-647 DDKHIYNDNLLK
+647 DDKNIYNDNLLK

-667 FENLKKIVGTS
+667 FETLKKIVGTS
-678 KQTEKVKDIDI
+678 KQTEKVKDVNI

-721 EDIKKK
+721 EEIKKK

-791 KYYEQDVFVA
+791 KYYEQDIFVA

-860 YNEDFTDTLDEPRF
+860 YNEAFTETLDEPRF

-910 FRKRLDNIP
+910 FRKRLDSIH

-925 ERQYELWIKT
+925 EKQYELWIKT
-935 VEENVFVI
+935 IEENVFVI

-980 PQQFREKV
+980 PQQFKEKV
-988 LRGSTWGKK
+988 LRGSTWNKK

-1011 YQEEIIQADSK
+1011 YQISDGGGTGDSAMPVY
-1022 SNAQNPRTNVFHYF
+1022 NYF
-1036 QLAAMQLT
+1036 IDAGKNLDTQYISMIT
-1044 EKYTSLIFPAVR
+1044 PSR
-1056 WIHQSGKGLKKFGKD
+1056 WMKGGKGLSSFRSQMISD
-1071 LINSKTL
+1071 ER
-1078 TKLYLYT
+1078 
-1085 NSKDIFPGIDIP
+1085 
-1097 DGLSMLLTDK
+1097 LSL
-1107 SKTVDGFD
+1107 
-1115 YVYCIKNE
+1115 
-1123 HFSMQMDNPGD
+1123 
-1134 ELMTINPRHISIT
+1134 
-1147 EKIKR
+1147 
-1152 FVEEQKIEYLHNN
+1152 
-1165 ILPRSLFGIESDFIE
+1165 
-1180 NNSSIAEPYDSSKNV
+1180 
-1195 DYSKCIKL
+1195 
-1203 LTNDKAGPAGRS
+1203 
-1215 AWFIVPKEVVTESRE
+1215 
-1230 YIEQWQVVVSS
+1230 
-1241 AHPGGQEGR
+1241 
-1250 DNQLTIID
+1250 
-1258 NHSAF
+1258 
-1263 GRARV
+1263 
-1268 ALKSFMSEEEAVNF
+1268 
-1282 AKYVKSNMIKYAFL
+1282 
-1296 LTDEALSSL
+1296 
-1305 GKYVPDILNYHSDN
+1305 
-1319 GIIDFNSNIDNQ
+1319 IIDFANANDCFYGIHIDGGVAFLKENRKM
-1331 LYELIKL
+1331 LSELIRLRNKEICHFDKNVL
-1338 SAEEIAFIESMI
+1338 TGSTVAQNAQCLNIKVLKRFLNRIEELVSQLRLACKKDGIHETMCPINSDDSNKMQDILDMFIEFKSEI
-1350 RPME
+1350 IELKYQKKIEKLNNSPTE

>member
-105 SIERHI
+105 GIERHI

-369 TYDLDKTL
+369 TYDLDKSL

-445 YRSYYKHTLWMVPGV
+445 YRSYYRHTLWMVPGV

-712 CTPEELAKL
+712 RTPEELAKL
-721 EDIKKK
+721 EEIKKK

-755 VDKEITVDNFVDL
+755 VDQEITVENFVDL

-776 FMPNGVTKDVYRKFA
+776 FMPSGVTKDVYRKFA

-801 AGRQIRNLA
+801 AGRQIRNMA

-824 IAEQFAMFK
+824 IAEQFTMFK

-860 YNEDFTDTLDEPRF
+860 YNEDFTETLDEPRF
-874 VDRGDVTQDTFAN
+874 VDHGDVTKDTFAN
-887 IDAKILEINSK
+887 TDAKILEINSK

-910 FRKRLDNIP
+910 FRKRLDSIP

-925 ERQYELWIKT
+925 EKQYELWIKT

-980 PQQFREKV
+980 PQQFKEKV
-988 LRGSTWGKK
+988 LRGSTWNKK

-1011 YQEEIIQADSK
+1011 YQLENRGDGSGKDPIYHYFIDASASIGDIATLIHPARFLFNAGKTPKEWNEKMLNNKHFHVVKYYDDSSTVFPTVDIKGGVAVTIHNRNVDYGKIGIFTTHTEIQGIIAKVKQSMTASFSDIVYPMDLYRITELLYKENPQFEGRQSK
-1022 SNAQNPRTNVFHYF
+1022 GHRYAMGSNVFD
-1036 QLAAMQLT
+1036 
-1044 EKYTSLIFPAVR
+1044 IFPELFLEKEPTNSNEYSQV
-1056 WIHQSGKGLKKFGKD
+1056 IGLKKSQRVYRWFKTSYIKTPD
-1071 LINSKTL
+1071 NFNAYRVLIAKVNGSGVLGETLSSPIIIRPKVAHSATFLSIGNFESETEAMRLLLYIKT
-1078 TKLYLYT
+1078 K
-1085 NSKDIFPGIDIP
+1085 FARM
-1097 DGLSMLLTDK
+1097 MLGTLKVT
-1107 SKTVDGFD
+1107 
-1115 YVYCIKNE
+1115 
-1123 HFSMQMDNPGD
+1123 HDNPKKTWLNVPLQD
-1134 ELMTINPRHISIT
+1134 FTDD
-1147 EKIKR
+1147 
-1152 FVEEQKIEYLHNN
+1152 
-1165 ILPRSLFGIESDFIE
+1165 SDIDW
-1180 NNSSIAEPYDSSKNV
+1180 SKSIAE
-1195 DYSKCIKL
+1195 
-1203 LTNDKAGPAGRS
+1203 
-1215 AWFIVPKEVVTESRE
+1215 
-1230 YIEQWQVVVSS
+1230 
-1241 AHPGGQEGR
+1241 
-1250 DNQLTIID
+1250 ID
-1258 NHSAF
+1258 Q
-1263 GRARV
+1263 
-1268 ALKSFMSEEEAVNF
+1268 
-1282 AKYVKSNMIKYAFL
+1282 
-1296 LTDEALSSL
+1296 
-1305 GKYVPDILNYHSDN
+1305 
-1319 GIIDFNSNIDNQ
+1319 Q
-1331 LYELIKL
+1331 LYKKYNLDD
-1338 SAEEIAFIESMI
+1338 SEIAFIESTI
-1350 RPME
+1350 KPME